1 MEKCAIEQHFL
12 LAAAC
17 HSSMLQTLKR
27 LSRVVVGYGAVQ
39 WAGPILSFIFTPII
53 TRLLSPS
60 DYGIADYVLTIGSAV
75 GTLSLFALPQAL
87 TAHFNDQADDRWRRQ
102 LTGSALALAWSI
114 GIPVGLALVVFAPA
128 VSQQAFGDQSQTA
141 LFQLAGATVV
151 FGVCAGILTAAAQA
165 GLRVRWGMAFS
176 LASVLATVGG
186 NILFIIV
193 LRLGSMGLVL
203 ASIAPGILVS
213 LVALRLMAGAL
224 ARPTWNALRL
234 LARSGATLLPTVLS
248 SWSLMVVSR
257 FFLVQYV
264 TTEALGHYAIAN
276 KVAGLAY
283 VALAPLY
290 SAWTSLALSMQH
302 DPDARRRYAIMS
314 RYLVAVALCVCL
326 ALGLFATEI
335 LLVLTR
341 PAYLPAA
348 PYVGFLAYVQVFASF
363 GTVLYTSALAAKQ
376 LGAVSWT
383 VVAGALASLALNA
396 ILVPDYGLWGATA
409 ATVVG
414 YAVPQFLLYPIVQ
427 RRYPVSYPT
436 GRLLA
441 AMGVETLLLL
451 AGMLVPAV
459 AFPVRVA
466 LKSCLFVVLPLSY
479 LPLGILSRDELRQ
492 AAAIA
497 RRRVQQLRQRLAS

>member
-1 MEKCAIEQHFL
+1 
-12 LAAAC
+12 
-17 HSSMLQTLKR
+17 MLQTLKR
-27 LSRVVVGYGAVQ
+27 LARIVMGYGAVQ

-60 DYGIADYVLTIGSAV
+60 DYGIADYVLTIGSAA

-87 TAHFNDQADDRWRRQ
+87 TAHFNDQTDERWHRQ
-102 LTGSALALAWSI
+102 LTGSALVLAWSI

-128 VSQQAFGDQSQTA
+128 VAQQAFGDQRQTV

-165 GLRVRWGMAFS
+165 ALRVRWGMAFS

-186 NILFIIV
+186 NVLFIIV
-193 LRLGSMGLVL
+193 FRWGSLGLVL
-203 ASIAPGILVS
+203 ASMAPGIAVS
-213 LVALRLMAGAL
+213 LVGLRLMAGVL
-224 ARPTWNALRL
+224 ARPTVQTLRL

-257 FFLVQYV
+257 FFLVQSV

-283 VALAPLY
+283 VALSPLY
-290 SAWTSLALSMQH
+290 SAWTSLALSMQQ

-314 RYLVAVALCVCL
+314 RYLVAIALIVCL

-348 PYVGFLAYVQVFASF
+348 PYVGFLAYVQIFASF

-376 LGAVSWT
+376 LAAVSWT
-383 VVAGALASLALNA
+383 VVAGALVSIALNYL
-396 ILVPDYGLWGATA
+396 LVPGYGLWGATA

-414 YAVPQFLLYPIVQ
+414 YAVPQLLLYPIVQ
-427 RRYPVSYPT
+427 RRYPVDYPT
-436 GRLLA
+436 GRLVA
-441 AMGVETLLLL
+441 AMAVETVLLLL
-451 AGMLVPAV
+451 GMLVPAV

-466 LKSCLFVVLPLSY
+466 LKACLLVALPLSY
-479 LPLGILSRDELRQ
+479 LPLGILSREELSQ
-492 AAAIA
+492 ATAFAM
-497 RRRVQQLRQRLAS
+497 RRLKQFRQR

>member
-1 MEKCAIEQHFL
+1 
-12 LAAAC
+12 
-17 HSSMLQTLKR
+17 MLQTLKR
-27 LSRVVVGYGAVQ
+27 LAKIVMGYGAVQ
-39 WAGPILSFIFTPII
+39 WAGPLLSFVFTPII

-60 DYGIADYVLTIGSAV
+60 DYGIADYVLTIGSAA

-87 TAHFNDQADDRWRRQ
+87 TAHFNDRADEGWRRQ

-128 VSQQAFGDQSQTA
+128 VAQQAFGNQGQTV
-141 LFQLAGATVV
+141 LFQLAGATMV

-165 GLRVRWGMAFS
+165 ALRVRWGMAFS

-186 NILFIIV
+186 NVLFIIV
-193 LRLGSMGLVL
+193 FRWGSMGLVL
-203 ASIAPGILVS
+203 ASMAPGIVVS
-213 LVALRLMAGAL
+213 LVGLRLMAGAL
-224 ARPTWNALRL
+224 ARPTLQALRL

-283 VALAPLY
+283 VALSPVY

-302 DPDARRRYAIMS
+302 DPDARRRYAVMS
-314 RYLVAVALCVCL
+314 RYLLAVALCVCL

-348 PYVGFLAYVQVFASF
+348 PYVGFLAYIQVFSAF

-383 VVAGALASLALNA
+383 VVAGALVSVVLNYL
-396 ILVPDYGLWGATA
+396 LVPDYGLWGATA

-414 YAVPQFLLYPIVQ
+414 YAVPQLLLYPIVQ
-427 RRYPVSYPT
+427 KRYPVNYPT
-436 GRLLA
+436 GRLVA
-441 AMGVETLLLL
+441 AMAVETVLLLL
-451 AGMLVPAV
+451 GMLVPAV

-466 LKSCLFVVLPLSY
+466 AKACLLLALPLCY
-479 LPLGILSRDELRQ
+479 LPLGILSREELSQ
-492 AAAIA
+492 ATAFAT
-497 RRRVQQLRQRLAS
+497 RRLKQLRQG